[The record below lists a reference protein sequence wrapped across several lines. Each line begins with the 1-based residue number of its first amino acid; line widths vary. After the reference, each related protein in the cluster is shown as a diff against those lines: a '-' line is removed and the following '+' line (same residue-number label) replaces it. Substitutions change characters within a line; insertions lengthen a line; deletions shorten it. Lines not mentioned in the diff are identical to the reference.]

1 VIAVPVFRYKATSM
15 DGELVE
21 GQMEE
26 PDRETVIARI
36 QASGRIPIQAEPV
49 GSLLPSL
56 GRMPRLRRRS
66 RVGQRDLVAL
76 TRELSSLLHAGLP
89 LDRAL
94 QIMHDVST
102 DKRMRGLI
110 GRIGDGLREGDSLSE
125 SIEAQRD
132 VFSAFYVSMVRAA
145 EASGELG
152 PGLARLGEY
161 LERSRALRE
170 KAYSAMIYP
179 ALLVAVAA
187 VSLGVILAFVV
198 PKITVLF
205 ADLGAALPFSTRVVI
220 GSADLVRG
228 YWWLLPIV
236 ILALATY
243 VRRLRSRPASRLRW
257 DRRLLRLP
265 LAGSLLLRMETA
277 RLTRSLGT
285 LLANGLPLL
294 RALAISRET
303 LSNRYLAEVV
313 GQAGDM
319 LKEGGGFADTLMSR
333 DVFPRLAVQM
343 IKVGEETG
351 RLEEMLL
358 EVADVYDRET
368 STAIQRLLSILE
380 PVLIVGLGIV
390 IGGII
395 MSILVAIVSVNDLPV

>member
-1 VIAVPVFRYKATSM
+1 
-15 DGELVE
+15 
-21 GQMEE
+21 
-26 PDRETVIARI
+26 
-36 QASGRIPIQAEPV
+36 
-49 GSLLPSL
+49 
-56 GRMPRLRRRS
+56 
-66 RVGQRDLVAL
+66 
-76 TRELSSLLHAGLP
+76 
-89 LDRAL
+89 
-94 QIMHDVST
+94 
-102 DKRMRGLI
+102 
-110 GRIGDGLREGDSLSE
+110 
-125 SIEAQRD
+125 
-132 VFSAFYVSMVRAA
+132 
-145 EASGELG
+145 
-152 PGLARLGEY
+152 
-161 LERSRALRE
+161 
-170 KAYSAMIYP
+170 
-179 ALLVAVAA
+179 
-187 VSLGVILAFVV
+187 VILAFVV

-343 IKVGEETG
+343 IKVGEE
-351 RLEEMLL
+351 MLL